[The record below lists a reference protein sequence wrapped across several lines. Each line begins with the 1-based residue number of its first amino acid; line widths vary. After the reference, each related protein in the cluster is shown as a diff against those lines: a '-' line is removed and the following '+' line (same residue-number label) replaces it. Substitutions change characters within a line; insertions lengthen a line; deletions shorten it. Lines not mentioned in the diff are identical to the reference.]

1 MINLFDI
8 IKFQCPDTE
17 LCRISI
23 ILIAVHIIEIFISV
37 TANGMLEN
45 LARFFIPFKTS

>member
-23 ILIAVHIIEIFISV
+23 ILITDRDKKIV

-45 LARFFIPFKTS
+45 FARFFIPFKTS